1 MLVAQECPLPLSEHR
16 ITVRQS
22 RSWDS
27 WRQARVHGSQ
37 ALLRAARVRGVRV
50 VRASR
55 ASRPETLGAAG
66 SAIADVGRRGG
77 GERWRAA
84 AAGMAHRVAPD
95 M

>member
-1 MLVAQECPLPLSEHR
+1 M
-16 ITVRQS
+16 
-22 RSWDS
+22 
-27 WRQARVHGSQ
+27 HGSQ

-66 SAIADVGRRGG
+66 SAIAGVGRRGG